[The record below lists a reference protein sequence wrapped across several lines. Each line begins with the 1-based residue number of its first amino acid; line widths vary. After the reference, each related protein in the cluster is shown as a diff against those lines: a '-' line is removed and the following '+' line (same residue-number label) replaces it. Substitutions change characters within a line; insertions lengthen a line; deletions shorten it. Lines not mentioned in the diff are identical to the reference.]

1 MCVYQLNIFTDRSGF
16 TVNSDYVK
24 VPIFPI
30 LLIIS
35 PNVPEF
41 LLLYFPILC
50 KLDNLTL
57 LNDNFLGS
65 VSDMFVSELKKT
77 CLRIQVRKVPP
88 PPVFSALHQH
98 TTPM

>member
-1 MCVYQLNIFTDRSGF
+1 MCVYQPNIFTDRSGF
-16 TVNSDYVK
+16 TVNTDYV
-24 VPIFPI
+24 I

-57 LNDNFLGS
+57 LNHNFLGL
-65 VSDMFVSELKKT
+65 VSDMFVSELKKKHV
-77 CLRIQVRKVPP
+77 LEYR
-88 PPVFSALHQH
+88 
-98 TTPM
+98 